1 MASTAL
7 ELEHIEES
15 MNNVCRLTLGIAFAL
30 IAPFAVF
37 SQTPKILLAPEPGSQ
52 ASPTIPVDQQPTTE
66 QLNKL
71 FEIMRVR
78 TQLAT
83 ITKMMPQ
90 MMQEQFTLQFKA
102 IQKEHP
108 EMGSM
113 TDDQQKAAAEIM
125 GRYMGKVMGL
135 YTADEMVSDMAAI
148 YQKHL
153 SASDVDATID
163 YYSSP
168 AGQHMLELVPV
179 IMQEFLPIVTT
190 RVQERIKPVIEQMT
204 KEMEAVIKPQS
215 APAQN

>member
-1 MASTAL
+1 
-7 ELEHIEES
+7 
-15 MNNVCRLTLGIAFAL
+15 
-30 IAPFAVF
+30 
-37 SQTPKILLAPEPGSQ
+37 
-52 ASPTIPVDQQPTTE
+52 
-66 QLNKL
+66 
-71 FEIMRVR
+71 MRVR

-190 RVQERIKPVIEQMT
+190 RIQERIKPVIEQMT